1 MARIGRSIRSKARER
16 ALQGSQAARAAARS
30 ADCLDHTVLREHGY
44 RRHLRELQ
52 IELVKFQRDL
62 IKRGDRVLVLLEG
75 RDAAGKDGVIKHII
89 EHLSPRDTRVVA
101 LPAPSHQQQTE
112 WYFQRYVAHL
122 PAAGE
127 FVLFNRSWYNRAGV
141 ERVMGFCTKEQ
152 AEQFLADAPIFER
165 MLVHSGLRLFKYYL
179 DIDRAEQVKRLKERR
194 HDPLSQ
200 WKTSPVDKVALK
212 HWSDYS
218 RARDEML
225 LRTHSESPWYIVRG
239 NDKHSARLNLIR
251 HLLAQLHYKGKE
263 RNLLAFDPAVV
274 FAFDEARLRGGS
286 LAR

>member
-30 ADCLDHTVLREHGY
+30 TDSDHTVLREHGY

-62 IKRGDRVLVLLEG
+62 IKRGDRVLLLLEG

-179 DIDRAEQVKRLKERR
+179 DID
-194 HDPLSQ
+194 
-200 WKTSPVDKVALK
+200 
-212 HWSDYS
+212 
-218 RARDEML
+218 
-225 LRTHSESPWYIVRG
+225 
-239 NDKHSARLNLIR
+239 
-251 HLLAQLHYKGKE
+251 
-263 RNLLAFDPAVV
+263 
-274 FAFDEARLRGGS
+274 
-286 LAR
+286 

>member
-1 MARIGRSIRSKARER
+1 MAEATIHPEHAER
-16 ALQGSQAARAAARS
+16 
-30 ADCLDHTVLREHGY
+30 GY
-44 RRHLRELQ
+44 RRKLRELQ
-52 IELVKFQRDL
+52 IELVKFQRSL
-62 IKRGDRVLVLLEG
+62 IKQSERILVLIEG

-101 LPAPSHQQQTE
+101 LPAPSRQELTE

-141 ERVMGFCTKEQ
+141 ERVMGFCSQKQTE
-152 AEQFLADAPIFER
+152 AFLDDAPIFER
-165 MLVHSGLRLFKYYL
+165 MLVNSGIRLFKYYL
-179 DIDRAEQVKRLKERR
+179 DIDRSEQMRRLKERR

-218 RARDEML
+218 RARNEML
-225 LRTHSESPWYIVRG
+225 RRTHSQHAPWHIVRAD
-239 NDKHSARLNLIR
+239 DKHTARLNLIR
-251 HLLAQLHYKGKE
+251 HLLAQLRYKDKE
-263 RNLLAFDPAVV
+263 AALLIFDPAIV
-274 FAFDEARLRGGS
+274 FVFEEARLRDGS